1 MRKAIKN
8 IDLNGEDIPGET
20 LFMNACIN
28 GHLDID
34 LDGKNSDLD
43 VGFTIASLESNA
55 SGS

>member
-1 MRKAIKN
+1 MTPFIKAW
-8 IDLNGEDIPGET
+8 
-20 LFMNACIN
+20 IN

-34 LDGKNSDLD
+34 FDEKNSDLD

>member
-28 GHLDID
+28 GH
-34 LDGKNSDLD
+34 KKD
-43 VGFTIASLESNA
+43 VFVR
-55 SGS
+55 